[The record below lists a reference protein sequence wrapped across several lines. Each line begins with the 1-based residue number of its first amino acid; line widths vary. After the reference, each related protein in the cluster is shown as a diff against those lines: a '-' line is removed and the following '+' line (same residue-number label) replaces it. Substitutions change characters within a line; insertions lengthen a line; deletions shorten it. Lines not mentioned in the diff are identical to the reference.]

1 LEAALENAKN
11 PAQAQDVDW
20 HRSEPEP
27 DINAM
32 LEAQN
37 FHRLLSNPSAAGCT
51 PVTSG
56 GDHCM
61 TPEERADFEAA
72 IAWFRMNPWP
82 PPSIYISGLGWMLL
96 EGYHNDR
103 RMEQAQ
109 RRICSEGRAVRF
121 EPDGRQTAQGTDGN
135 VT

>member
-1 LEAALENAKN
+1 MGKHKKKLKARIKALEAALENAKS

-37 FHRLLSNPSAAGCT
+37 FRRLLSNPSAAGCT

-56 GDHCM
+56 GK
-61 TPEERADFEAA
+61 F
-72 IAWFRMNPWP
+72 I
-82 PPSIYISGLGWMLL
+82 L
-96 EGYHNDR
+96 
-103 RMEQAQ
+103 
-109 RRICSEGRAVRF
+109 
-121 EPDGRQTAQGTDGN
+121 
-135 VT
+135 